1 MSLFCIVFHIHTII
15 LLYDIERSD
24 TMKITISDDAI
35 KWFKDEMDVKDG
47 DTIRFFARYGGN
59 STIHKGYS
67 LGVTKEQP
75 VDIGESITIE
85 NVVYFIN
92 ETDLWYFKD
101 YNLNVIINENKELQ
115 FVYESK

>member
-1 MSLFCIVFHIHTII
+1 
-15 LLYDIERSD
+15 
-24 TMKITISDDAI
+24 MKITISEDAL
-35 KWFKDEMDVKDG
+35 KWFQDEMNVKEG

-75 VDIGESITIE
+75 LDIGESITID

-101 YNLNVIINENKELQ
+101 YNLNVIVNENNELH
-115 FVYESK
+115 FDYEPK

>member
-1 MSLFCIVFHIHTII
+1 
-15 LLYDIERSD
+15 
-24 TMKITISDDAI
+24 MKITISEDAL
-35 KWFKDEMDVKDG
+35 KWFQDEMNVKEG

-75 VDIGESITIE
+75 VDIGESITID

-101 YNLNVIINENKELQ
+101 HNLSVIVNENNELH
-115 FVYESK
+115 FDYEPK

>member
-1 MSLFCIVFHIHTII
+1 
-15 LLYDIERSD
+15 
-24 TMKITISDDAI
+24 MKITISEDALE
-35 KWFKDEMDVKDG
+35 WFKDEMNVKEG

-75 VDIGESITIE
+75 VDIGESITID

-101 YNLNVIINENKELQ
+101 YNLSVIVNENNELH
-115 FVYESK
+115 FDYEPK

>member
-1 MSLFCIVFHIHTII
+1 
-15 LLYDIERSD
+15 
-24 TMKITISDDAI
+24 MKITITEDAI
-35 KWFKDEMDVKDG
+35 KWFQDEMNVKDG

-59 STIHKGYS
+59 STIHSGYS

-75 VDIGESITIE
+75 IEIGESTTIN

-101 YNLNVIINENKELQ
+101 YNLNVIVNEQNELQ
-115 FVYESK
+115 FGYEPK

>member
-1 MSLFCIVFHIHTII
+1 
-15 LLYDIERSD
+15 
-24 TMKITISDDAI
+24 MKITISEDAL
-35 KWFKDEMDVKDG
+35 KWFQDEMNVKEG

-75 VDIGESITIE
+75 VDIGESITID
-85 NVVYFIN
+85 NVVYYIN

-101 YNLNVIINENKELQ
+101 YNLSVIVNENNELH
-115 FVYESK
+115 FDYEPK

>member
-1 MSLFCIVFHIHTII
+1 M
-15 LLYDIERSD
+15 
-24 TMKITISDDAI
+24 MKITITEDAI
-35 KWFKDEMDVKDG
+35 KWFQDEMNVKDG

-59 STIHKGYS
+59 STIHSGYS

-75 VDIGESITIE
+75 IEIGESTTIN

-101 YNLNVIINENKELQ
+101 YNLNVIVNEQNELQ
-115 FVYESK
+115 FGYEPK

>member
-1 MSLFCIVFHIHTII
+1 
-15 LLYDIERSD
+15 
-24 TMKITISDDAI
+24 MKITISEDAL
-35 KWFKDEMDVKDG
+35 KWFQDEMNVKEG

-75 VDIGESITIE
+75 VNIGESITID

-101 YNLNVIINENKELQ
+101 YNLSVIINENNELH
-115 FVYESK
+115 FDYEPK

>member
-1 MSLFCIVFHIHTII
+1 
-15 LLYDIERSD
+15 
-24 TMKITISDDAI
+24 MKITISEDAL
-35 KWFKDEMDVKDG
+35 KWFQDEMNVKEG

-75 VDIGESITIE
+75 VDIGESITID

-101 YNLNVIINENKELQ
+101 YNLSVIVNENNELH
-115 FVYESK
+115 FDYETK

>member
-1 MSLFCIVFHIHTII
+1 
-15 LLYDIERSD
+15 
-24 TMKITISDDAI
+24 MKIKISEDAL
-35 KWFKDEMDVKDG
+35 KWFQDEMNVKEG

-75 VDIGESITIE
+75 VDIGESITVD

-101 YNLNVIINENKELQ
+101 YNLSVIVNENNELH
-115 FVYESK
+115 FDYEPK

>member
-1 MSLFCIVFHIHTII
+1 
-15 LLYDIERSD
+15 
-24 TMKITISDDAI
+24 MKITISKDAL
-35 KWFKDEMDVKDG
+35 KWFKDEMNVKEG

-75 VDIGESITIE
+75 VDIGESITID

-101 YNLNVIINENKELQ
+101 HNLSVIVNENNELH
-115 FVYESK
+115 FDYEPK

>member
-1 MSLFCIVFHIHTII
+1 
-15 LLYDIERSD
+15 
-24 TMKITISDDAI
+24 MKITISEDAL
-35 KWFKDEMDVKDG
+35 KWFQDEMNVKEG

-75 VDIGESITIE
+75 VDIGESITID

-101 YNLNVIINENKELQ
+101 YNLSVIVNENNELH
-115 FVYESK
+115 FDYEPK

>member
-1 MSLFCIVFHIHTII
+1 
-15 LLYDIERSD
+15 
-24 TMKITISDDAI
+24 MKITISEDAL
-35 KWFKDEMDVKDG
+35 KWFKDEMNVKEG

-75 VDIGESITIE
+75 VDIGESITID

-101 YNLNVIINENKELQ
+101 YNLNVIVNENNELH
-115 FVYESK
+115 FDYEPK

>member
-1 MSLFCIVFHIHTII
+1 
-15 LLYDIERSD
+15 
-24 TMKITISDDAI
+24 MKITISEDAL
-35 KWFKDEMDVKDG
+35 KWFQDEMNVKGG

-75 VDIGESITIE
+75 VDIGESITID

-101 YNLNVIINENKELQ
+101 YNLSVIVNENNELH
-115 FVYESK
+115 FDYEPK

>member
-1 MSLFCIVFHIHTII
+1 
-15 LLYDIERSD
+15 
-24 TMKITISDDAI
+24 MKITITDDAI
-35 KWFKDEMDVKDG
+35 KWFQDEMNVKEG
-47 DTIRFFARYGGN
+47 DTVRFFARYGGN

-75 VDIGESITIE
+75 VNIGESITIN

-101 YNLNVIINENKELQ
+101 YNLNVIIDDQKELH
-115 FVYESK
+115 FSYEPK

>member
-1 MSLFCIVFHIHTII
+1 
-15 LLYDIERSD
+15 
-24 TMKITISDDAI
+24 MKITISEDAL
-35 KWFKDEMDVKDG
+35 KWFQDEMNVKEG

-75 VDIGESITIE
+75 VEIGESITID

-101 YNLNVIINENKELQ
+101 YNLSVIVNENNELH
-115 FVYESK
+115 FDYEPK

>member
-1 MSLFCIVFHIHTII
+1 
-15 LLYDIERSD
+15 
-24 TMKITISDDAI
+24 MKITISEDAL
-35 KWFKDEMDVKDG
+35 KWFQDEMNVKEG

-75 VDIGESITIE
+75 VDIGESITID

-101 YNLNVIINENKELQ
+101 HNLSVIVNENNEL
-115 FVYESK
+115 

>member
-1 MSLFCIVFHIHTII
+1 
-15 LLYDIERSD
+15 
-24 TMKITISDDAI
+24 MKITISEDAL
-35 KWFKDEMDVKDG
+35 KWFQDEMNVKEG

-75 VDIGESITIE
+75 VDIGESISID

-101 YNLNVIINENKELQ
+101 YHLNVIVNENNELH
-115 FVYESK
+115 FDYEPK

>member
-1 MSLFCIVFHIHTII
+1 
-15 LLYDIERSD
+15 
-24 TMKITISDDAI
+24 MKITISEDAL
-35 KWFKDEMDVKDG
+35 KWFQDEMNVKEG

-75 VDIGESITIE
+75 VEIGESITID

-101 YNLNVIINENKELQ
+101 HNLSVIVNENNELH
-115 FVYESK
+115 FDYEPK

>member
-1 MSLFCIVFHIHTII
+1 
-15 LLYDIERSD
+15 
-24 TMKITISDDAI
+24 MKITISEDAI
-35 KWFKDEMDVKDG
+35 KWFQDEMNVKQG

-75 VDIGESITIE
+75 VDIGESITIDH
-85 NVVYFIN
+85 VVYFIN

-101 YNLNVIINENKELQ
+101 YNLNVILNENNELH
-115 FVYESK
+115 FDYEPK

>member
-1 MSLFCIVFHIHTII
+1 
-15 LLYDIERSD
+15 
-24 TMKITISDDAI
+24 MKIKISEDAL
-35 KWFKDEMDVKDG
+35 KWFQDEMNVKEG

-75 VDIGESITIE
+75 VDIGESITVD

-101 YNLNVIINENKELQ
+101 YNLSVILNENNELH
-115 FVYESK
+115 FDYEPK

>member
-1 MSLFCIVFHIHTII
+1 
-15 LLYDIERSD
+15 
-24 TMKITISDDAI
+24 MKITISEDAL
-35 KWFKDEMDVKDG
+35 KWFQDEMNVKEG

-75 VDIGESITIE
+75 VDIGESISID

-101 YNLNVIINENKELQ
+101 YNLNVIVNENNELH
-115 FVYESK
+115 FDYEPK